1 MDMTIMKLENITKQF
16 PGVKALDN
24 VNIEVNKGEILGI
37 MGENGAGKS
46 TLMQVISGKYPYGTY
61 EGKIYINGAEQKF
74 NNTRDSEKSGIG
86 MIYQELNVHLD
97 MSSLE
102 NVFLGDWILKG
113 NVIDWNKM
121 EQEFYGIMEMLNL
134 NVKPHEKLRNLT
146 NAEQQMICI
155 GHALR
160 KNPQIL
166 ILDEPTAALPE
177 KEVEILFSTIRKL
190 KSRGITI
197 ILISHKMDEVFSL
210 CDRLCVIRNGK
221 TIATHDIHEV
231 SLEQVVEEMIGH
243 SIGTMYPKEE
253 VKIGEELLR
262 VEHLTIRHPFN
273 YHKNILEDVS
283 FTLHS
288 GEILG
293 LEGLVGSGRTELMRA
308 LYGQG
313 DILTGDIYVKGKKMD
328 IRSPKKAIQ
337 NGIVLITEERRSD
350 GFIGMM
356 SIKKNVSLS
365 SLHKISRHNILR
377 PILENKFVNEYME
390 KLRIKAPSAEV
401 AVENLSGGN
410 QQKVVISKCLL
421 ADPSIL
427 MMDEPTR
434 GVDVGAKTE
443 IYKIM
448 NEQAKQG
455 KGIIMTSSERAEL
468 LNMTDRMIVIGK
480 SKVQGVLEH
489 SEYDEKRIVALA
501 AQ

>member
-1 MDMTIMKLENITKQF
+1 MYWTC
-16 PGVKALDN
+16 P
-24 VNIEVNKGEILGI
+24 
-37 MGENGAGKS
+37 S
-46 TLMQVISGKYPYGTY
+46 
-61 EGKIYINGAEQKF
+61 QK
-74 NNTRDSEKSGIG
+74 
-86 MIYQELNVHLD
+86 
-97 MSSLE
+97 
-102 NVFLGDWILKG
+102 
-113 NVIDWNKM
+113 
-121 EQEFYGIMEMLNL
+121 
-134 NVKPHEKLRNLT
+134 
-146 NAEQQMICI
+146 
-155 GHALR
+155 
-160 KNPQIL
+160 
-166 ILDEPTAALPE
+166 PE
-177 KEVEILFSTIRKL
+177 KEVDILFTTIKKL

-221 TIATHDIHEV
+221 TIATHNIQEV
-231 SLEQVVEEMIGH
+231 CLEQIVEEMIGH
-243 SIGTMYPKEE
+243 SIGTMYPKEKVE
-253 VKIGEELLR
+253 IGEELLR

-308 LYGQG
+308 IYGQG
-313 DILTGDIYVKGKKMD
+313 DIIAGDIYIRGKKMD
-328 IRSPKKAIQ
+328 INSPKKAIQ
-337 NGIVLITEERRSD
+337 NGVVLITEERRSD

-356 SIKKNVSLS
+356 SIKKNISLS
-365 SLHKISRHNILR
+365 SLHKVSKHNILS
-377 PILENKFVNEYME
+377 PILENQFVHEYME
-390 KLRIKAPSAEV
+390 KLRIKAPNSEV

-421 ADPSIL
+421 ADPSVL

-489 SEYDEKRIVALA
+489 CEYNEKRIVALA